1 MTMHCLPQRLNQGF
15 LKYVPS
21 INISSNTRV
30 NIFKEIPALFV
41 YFLTQK
47 YISWL
52 FIQTLVS
59 IPFIFVS
66 IHFPKCKLEPQAKSA
81 WIFLK
86 LECYVS
92 FLLLIP
98 KIALLKEF
106 KVSFILFSLSKKNCA
121 DLFWDMAI
129 AVAHVEPARAS
140 SRRTAQLSRVSGV
153 VCWTVEFFSAAFL
166 SFASLWHQ
174 SSQV

>member
-1 MTMHCLPQRLNQGF
+1 MIKFWPKLESTLHDKKLLLHCTIKN
-15 LKYVPS
+15 
-21 INISSNTRV
+21 SSNTRV
-30 NIFKEIPALFV
+30 NIFKEIPSLFV
-41 YFLTQK
+41 YFLTRK

-52 FIQTLVS
+52 FTQTLVS

-98 KIALLKEF
+98 KMALLKEF
-106 KVSFILFSLSKKNCA
+106 KVSFILFSLSKKFSTWAEKNCA
-121 DLFWDMAI
+121 VTFFCPLCKKNTDM
-129 AVAHVEPARAS
+129 
-140 SRRTAQLSRVSGV
+140 
-153 VCWTVEFFSAAFL
+153 
-166 SFASLWHQ
+166 
-174 SSQV
+174 

>member
-1 MTMHCLPQRLNQGF
+1 MYTLT
-15 LKYVPS
+15 

-30 NIFKEIPALFV
+30 NIFTEIPAIFV
-41 YFLTQK
+41 YFLTRK

-98 KIALLKEF
+98 KMALLKEF
-106 KVSFILFSLSKKNCA
+106 KVSFILFSLSKKNCSWA
-121 DLFWDMAI
+121 EKNFGDIFF
-129 AVAHVEPARAS
+129 AHFVKKT
-140 SRRTAQLSRVSGV
+140 RRRKKNWHRKKFGILEVLWKNFLTYL
-153 VCWTVEFFSAAFL
+153 TVF
-166 SFASLWHQ
+166 
-174 SSQV
+174 

>member
-1 MTMHCLPQRLNQGF
+1 MSKDF
-15 LKYVPS
+15 LGINNSS
-21 INISSNTRV
+21 ITRV
-30 NIFKEIPALFV
+30 NIFTEIPAIFV
-41 YFLTQK
+41 YFLTRK

-52 FIQTLVS
+52 FIQSLVS

-98 KIALLKEF
+98 KMALLKEF
-106 KVSFILFSLSKKNCA
+106 KVSFILFSLSKKNCSWA
-121 DLFWDMAI
+121 EKNFGDIFLHTLYKKHGDVKKIDTGKTLAFWKCRGKTFWRI
-129 AVAHVEPARAS
+129 WRFINV
-140 SRRTAQLSRVSGV
+140 
-153 VCWTVEFFSAAFL
+153 
-166 SFASLWHQ
+166 
-174 SSQV
+174 